1 MCYWRGGDNALP
13 GYRLVHV
20 LMHSAQCRHHFN
32 RLKQQTRNI
41 WGVSRQTNLS
51 DQNKSEKIWKL
62 VFFTTWYDVC
72 RCSEEPLCSHC
83 CAPWGPVYPTNDV
96 KERMGGGGGWE
107 KKTAYGSASYIKE
120 ATRCAVIHCQFALFV
135 SCSPSSLP
143 HSPRWLSRGNKG
155 TSVVPTPSPSL
166 VEPPFNELHTVST
179 AKSGLLLSNGISPLL
194 SALGRASRSAL
205 SLQNTSTLPSA
216 TSQTEGGG
224 GGGGGNKWSV

>member
-1 MCYWRGGDNALP
+1 MTFAGVLRSPFVPTVVPLEAQFIPLMTWR
-13 GYRLVHV
+13 RE
-20 LMHSAQCRHHFN
+20 
-32 RLKQQTRNI
+32 
-41 WGVSRQTNLS
+41 W
-51 DQNKSEKIWKL
+51 
-62 VFFTTWYDVC
+62 
-72 RCSEEPLCSHC
+72 
-83 CAPWGPVYPTNDV
+83 
-96 KERMGGGGGWE
+96 GGGGN
-107 KKTAYGSASYIKE
+107 KTAYGSASYIKE
-120 ATRCAVIHCQFALFV
+120 ATCCAVIHCQFALFV

-216 TSQTEGGG
+216 TSQTGGG
-224 GGGGGNKWSV
+224 GGWGVATNDQSKRENTQGNRLQVRKCANGKALAICAVNK

>member
-1 MCYWRGGDNALP
+1 MCSQDIDYWPTCECTLRSVNIISTDW
-13 GYRLVHV
+13 
-20 LMHSAQCRHHFN
+20 SN
-32 RLKQQTRNI
+32 RREVYEEFHARPI
-41 WGVSRQTNLS
+41 WVIRIRV
-51 DQNKSEKIWKL
+51 KRYESEC
-62 VFFTTWYDVC
+62 FSTTWYDVC

-96 KERMGGGGGWE
+96 KERMGGGRE
-107 KKTAYGSASYIKE
+107 RKKTAYGSASYIKE
-120 ATRCAVIHCQFALFV
+120 ATRCAAIHCQFALFV
-135 SCSPSSLP
+135 SCNPSSLP

-155 TSVVPTPSPSL
+155 TSVVPTPSPSP

-216 TSQTEGGG
+216 TSQTGGG